1 MNRLLWRV
9 RRRWECC
16 FPEGGV
22 GEGGPLG
29 WVFGRFFARFGGLA
43 ACFLLEWGRV
53 FSEYCAVEWTGGHCD
68 TDHHSSVEPADG
80 PEG

>member
-1 MNRLLWRV
+1 MAAFLT
-9 RRRWECC
+9 
-16 FPEGGV
+16 GGV
-22 GEGGPLG
+22 VGADGLDGY
-29 WVFGRFFARFGGLA
+29 FGRFFARFGGLA